1 MANHYFLLLL
11 FCTSVLQTVIN
22 SQHVCDFE
30 KDLCNWNSH
39 KSIDITWK
47 RKEGKS
53 NKHEAETLADH
64 TTGSGSYLH
73 LEYQNLTEK
82 NVAQIF
88 TPAFLQ
94 MDKSYCLSFYYYM
107 SGKFDKVL
115 YIYRYSNNTQLQDEE
130 VIALEGSQDEN
141 WRLFQT
147 SFKTERENRLMFEAH
162 LEGPTADI
170 SIDDVQLK
178 EGYCPESNEIT
189 NYESL
194 GNNTA
199 PPTQLPFSCD
209 FQDNICGFK
218 MMSGILKWRQGHGTR
233 SYFNNGPV
241 DDHTFRTRSG
251 IYLYASAPWKSKKRA
266 AHLVSPEFSGKD
278 QICVQFWY
286 NMYGEN
292 INKLEVIIRNQTVW
306 YAAGDQGYGWKVAY
320 VSVLPGEDFNITF
333 NAWSSLRKTGYM
345 AIDDVRLEQG
355 NCTRPDICTFEGA
368 MCSWTNSKRD
378 SLDWVET
385 KGSKTRRIGPS
396 SDHTVGTTKGTYLF
410 LDASKSKAEDTRALL
425 TSESFSM
432 RVKTKCLQFFYHMKG
447 NVGQLTVYKEN
458 EDHKTE
464 LLWTLVGDQGPV
476 WHYASI
482 EIRPQPNNF
491 YLVVEGIVGLNNTGG
506 IAIDDFAM
514 TSIKCKTTPSKA
526 NLQKPLVKT
535 TRKSITPSHATIEPG
550 KVVMNCNFLNNTCKW
565 IQGHDDTSDWIRTQ
579 SKNFGGQG
587 PIADHTSANGFYMNL
602 PSNVGQ
608 TAHLHSQIITPVAGH
623 PMCLSFWYYMYGPNI
638 ETFKVYITKSNLK
651 EKAPHWVRVGTQ
663 GNQWQQGKLLILQTR
678 PFKIT
683 FEGKVKQ
690 STFGNI
696 AIDDILLI
704 HGTCNEL
711 TTRKPDISVPLAQRS
726 CNFEANDICGFS
738 VENTT
743 DFRWSQHSGSTDT
756 LGTGP
761 TNDHTLES
769 SSGHYMYVSAM
780 DGNVTTK
787 SSLISPFY
795 KNTDSVCLQFYY
807 HMYGDGIGTLN
818 IYTKVG
824 NTMDRIY
831 HISGNQANKWQVD
844 TATID
849 IAKTSKNLYRVIFEA
864 VKGPNKRG
872 DIALDDISF
881 TLGACSVKGDCD
893 FEDPN
898 CLWTNVQGTGDN
910 FDWIK
915 LKGPATNTNTGP
927 KFDHT
932 QQNAQ
937 GHYQYIEKA
946 KGNDPGRAWLVSPLF
961 QPLTSDKCLQFWYNM
976 NGKDI
981 SRLSVVITVAGS
993 SNITIWQLEG
1003 NQGKA
1008 WLQGQVSL
1016 PRIKKPYS
1024 VVFEGIN
1031 GKEQGG
1037 IALDDITFINEGCRI
1052 IPSKAYVK
1060 RSMTTVKPAATK
1072 APVDVSTSCTF
1083 TKDYCG
1089 WKQDKSDDGDW
1100 LIGLSEKASM
1110 KDHTGDDGGRY
1121 IFVKHLNQPNKKFRL
1136 ISPDFTPTSDTSC
1149 VTFWYYKYG
1158 YSSNSLRMYIKEG
1171 LNLPSSPVLA
1181 VNGFPAKRWER
1192 EMYSVHI
1199 NKTFN
1204 VVFEIRS
1211 DSFGITALDDVS
1223 ITHGAC
1229 KNDFSQSL
1237 SCDFENKD
1245 ICGFQQ
1251 DTHGK
1256 KPWVRHQGSTSTLNT
1271 GPLSDHTYRS
1281 NKGHYMF
1288 VEGSNTKP
1296 NSKVRLFSP
1305 VIKLDSSS
1313 SCVEFYFNMKG
1324 NVGMLSIYLL
1334 SGNRASFLWNRF
1346 GHQNSDWQL
1355 SSIQINSH
1363 KQYQIYFQAIVG
1375 GKYDGDIAIDDFTVR
1390 SGQCNK
1396 QGTCNFENGI
1406 CDWEMSD
1413 ENDFD
1418 WLIQKADVKS
1428 KALGPLTDHTN
1439 IKVISKGHY
1448 LMAKSNSGQAG
1459 SISKLVST
1467 DFNPTVN
1474 CLHLWYNIYGKTP
1487 ATMTVYK
1494 KASNTSILWQL
1505 TDEQEGNWKEAQVP
1519 ISNTSEVFSIVIEVK
1534 SGSKSYVAI
1543 DDTHFNKIHDCAR
1556 KPSNA
1561 IAAHTTA
1568 KRSYTTKPATVPQ
1581 TDSFKSCTFSTGFCG
1596 WQQLPGSKV
1605 KWQMKRGKTAT
1616 QDTGPKR
1623 DHTTGTGNYIY
1634 IETSNPVVSG
1644 DSTHL
1649 ISPKFQVPGSQ
1660 EWCLSF
1666 WYHMYGYG
1674 IGTLSVVYR
1683 GKSDVVAWQKRKSQ
1697 GNKWINGQVNIRGPQ
1712 ELQII
1717 FEVTKGKSFTGDIA
1731 LDDIMITPKQCS
1743 EAKTSLLSFCD
1754 FESTC
1759 SLFQSV
1765 QSTLNWQLTTNTY
1778 HRRYRDHTYKST
1790 LGDYIYVDLTKA
1802 NKYSDARF
1810 NMPTIHNR
1818 TVCVE
1823 FFYRALGSFT
1833 GRLTVF
1839 RKVKDETLSLLK
1851 IEGNDVPNEWA
1862 FAELEVQSYGDLQ
1875 LSFYVLSGKNPI
1887 GGIAIDDIAV
1897 ANDHCK
1903 PPASCDF
1910 EKEHLCHWK
1919 NSLSNRH
1926 DWLVHSGG
1934 TDSRFTGPS
1943 ADHTTGKPTGS
1954 YIYIEASN
1962 QRRNEKVRIVSE
1974 PLTNNGFT
1982 PCFLFWYNM
1991 YGNGIGQLNIYIQD
2005 SDQKE
2010 TLLWTL
2016 KGDQG
2021 KSWQIGKIPLITSK
2035 SEYRVV
2041 IEGSTNSVRGDIA
2054 IDDIYTIPQSC
2065 SFFPSRAQ
2073 AFFEPT
2079 TQSPA
2084 TTTENTIE
2092 TDVDEMCTFEKGMCI
2107 WAQSQTDQFEWK
2119 LRQGYTPN
2127 QSIGPQ
2133 GDHTTGSGHYLY
2145 IDTAGQAINSRAQ
2158 LFFTYTPTQNKTR
2171 CLKFWYNMRGQ
2182 HVDYLNVYIQ
2192 YGTGSNSPAWSRR
2205 SDQGPNWQ
2213 LAQIN
2218 FDEEYS
2224 TDMKIII
2231 EGVKGGNT
2239 LSNIAI
2245 DDITLTNDGCK
2256 EPIGKCDFETRS
2268 LCGYQPD
2275 SSANFKWIW
2284 RTGYKSWFSTA
2295 PNKDHTYGSSNG
2307 HYMHISSRSPRKP
2320 KEVARLLSPK
2330 YDAPEE
2336 DHCVQFYYNIYGRNV
2351 GSLNIK
2357 LRIHDTKP
2365 YDTDSYLQIKGD
2377 QQKGWI
2383 LGMVEVPKMIEN
2395 PYQIIFEGVIGTGPY
2410 GDIAIDDITVTHGE
2424 CEVGGDCD
2432 FDHGRCTWTNM
2443 AHNRYN
2449 WLVGSGSTAT
2459 SNTGPVNDHTFQ
2471 NSKGFYLF
2479 IDATYLKQED
2489 KSRYISQMFPALH
2502 TERRCFTFWY
2512 SMNGNGIGILKI
2524 LTKFETG
2531 SNVTIWELSRDQGNK
2546 WLYGQAPIQSH
2557 TEYQIIIEATRG
2569 RTFEGDL
2576 AIDDIIFKDSDC
2588 SVLPHTAAP
2597 KDTNVVIP
2605 TGIPPKNTETTKPFN
2620 CSFDD
2625 GICGWTQ
2632 DPQDDFDWSEM
2643 AGKTQTWGT
2652 GPSSDHGGKGHYLYI
2667 EASNKRKGQKARLV
2681 SPLVKSVGMVCVS
2694 VYYYMYGS
2702 DIKDLKIYVMSGS
2715 NSPQQIFAKSGSSGR
2730 RWNQAQ
2736 VQFQTLSPFNIILEA
2751 TRGRGNRGDI
2761 AIDDVAVNEG
2771 FCTRQAAIGSGKYYN
2786 FESRNRM
2793 AQMKDDDFDWKLG
2806 SGWEARHS
2814 SRPSKDHT
2822 FKTSRGHYMYIRG
2835 NSRLKPDDKAVMST
2849 PAFYSQN
2856 SAVCVTFWY
2865 FLYGKAS
2872 GSLMVQYVSEQDGFT
2887 SPKVIWMK
2895 NEDQGNQWN
2904 EANLNIDDHSG
2915 KHIRIEFVGI
2925 AGPGYSLN
2933 VAIDDVFV
2941 SNKPCTIK
2949 PDSCN
2954 FEKGKCEW
2962 ENKNKDDF
2970 DWVLSSG
2977 KYTSLYGPS
2986 KDHTTSTTAGSYLFL
3001 EPTIIQKYDSSQS
3014 NQAAILESQQ
3024 FSPSTSKKCFEFYY
3038 YINKAKNSSLQM
3050 FSSQNGDEDLI
3061 WHLAGHQGSGW
3072 MKGQTNLKNIANP
3085 FRVKIKGNRGPN
3097 YAGDIALDDMKFT
3110 TTKQCATLPPKASP
3124 DVTPTTTAS
3133 PLIKIPGFNCS
3144 FDKNLCGWKNSQG
3157 AQISWKRTKGSTRN
3171 SDTGPSSDHNGG
3183 GYYMYIESSFF
3194 SGFLKHYADL
3204 ISPTFSTTQKACISF
3219 YYHMFGENINSLRL
3233 ILAPKKVSAKY
3244 IWLKNGPQKNKW
3256 LQGTVTIP
3264 AVSSSNIVFRGVS
3277 GFGSSGDI
3285 AIDDVTIH
3293 AGECQE
3299 DISSNAVDCDFE
3311 SSDGCQYLQDKSVDY
3326 RWKKY
3331 SGYGSPFRDHTKK
3344 SVFGH
3349 FMGAG
3354 SRRISS
3360 GKIARLWTPQFA
3372 LKDGQCLSFWYHMY
3386 GSRIGTLNV
3395 HVTNVN
3401 AVNRI
3406 GAAVWTRRGH
3416 QGRSWFEEYIPL
3428 PNFINA
3434 FVIFESINR
3443 GDIIGIDDIKL
3454 LNSTC
3459 PEPGDC
3465 HFEISSCGW
3474 HNDGNNT
3481 VNWERM
3487 SGRTIYRR
3495 EHRYIRDHTYSSIAS
3510 SMMYI
3515 GVSKSKMK
3523 TKGDLVSISFDKTSG
3538 SGLCIKFWYIIS
3550 GTNIG
3555 SLSVIM
3561 QTSNQS
3567 TLMWKLSDS
3576 QGSGWSQG
3584 TFFIKSDSSFTLSIR
3599 AEIEENANGFLA
3611 LDDINY
3617 NSLRCAVTPIKARP
3631 LNQPSTT
3638 SKPVTMV
3645 STIATSVLPPGPYDC
3660 TFESKNFCGWT
3671 QDQSNL
3677 KWIISKGSRYG
3688 YDPIVDH
3695 TLKTSN
3701 GNFALFRYKRTRS
3714 IQFVK
3719 LLSPPIHNYTLTCFS
3734 FWFHLYGNRVHSL
3747 SVQHMTSNKVF
3758 TQVWYHS
3765 QPLSRKW
3772 HPASITLGLNE
3783 NDKIAFQV
3791 DSRSY
3796 LSGSVAL
3803 DDIKL
3808 TPGHCH
3814 IKESCGFEDEN
3825 LCEFVQMKSK
3835 GNFYWKVRDEKAPP
3849 IDTQILP
3856 RYDHT
3861 EDSLT
3866 GHYMYLRNSHVRS
3879 SSARLFSKVQRKT
3892 SGSCVSF
3899 WYSIG
3904 GTSNSMR
3911 FRVYSLITD
3920 IYRNLWTRSSRTGKT
3935 WNQAEVTVKSNTHWQ
3950 VAFLGYSTRL
3960 DKQSYIALDD
3970 VKITSGSCPLD
3981 GDCNFEKD
3989 MCSWSNSNQDNF
4001 DWLQTTAANN
4011 RAGPKVD
4018 HSEQTAQGSYI
4029 YVLPKW
4035 PIQTGEKAVLV
4046 SDPIAPVPRRR
4057 CMSFWYY
4064 MKGNSAGELEV
4075 GYANESVLW
4084 RISDDQ
4090 GDKWH
4095 LGKVPLSI
4103 TNRFKKMTISASA
4116 GAGSRSIIAI
4126 DEISFDLKP
4135 CGLYPINA
4143 KPVLRPS
4150 TPSAPTTPTSPPST
4164 FKPNSKFDCSFENG
4178 FCSWGQ
4184 SRNDIFNWTLQQ
4196 GPTDSSGTGPNVDH
4210 TYGSKKGHYIYIESS
4225 YPRKRGDTAIL
4236 TSASF
4241 SKNIN
4246 YTLEFYYHMYGS
4258 TIGGLNVT
4266 MTLDG
4271 QQQSQLLWSQRR
4283 SQARAWIKAELSIPP
4298 QNVPFAISLV
4308 GIIGWSVYGD
4318 IAIDDIRVF
4327 TTEQTEAPLNCTF
4340 EASGICKFS
4349 TPSNG
4354 NYRWK
4359 KHTGIARY
4367 PSHAPS
4373 FDHTS
4378 GTPYGHYMVFENLWA
4393 KNKNSTALL
4402 ITPTQ
4407 KSSSDICMSF
4417 YYYMHGY
4424 RRASLNVYQQINS
4437 QNSASLWMD
4446 TTDQGSRWVKA
4457 QVTMPASQDYKV
4469 IFEGVLHTYGAYV
4482 AVDDISSETGECP
4495 DPGDTDFEDDMGTWS
4510 NIRRNDVNW
4519 IRATGQMPYR
4529 LPHPAKDHTMNSMK
4543 GHYIFLAS
4551 DSKSQRK
4558 GILRSEVFPA
4568 TNLRCLHFWF
4578 YLDGTSPGG
4587 ITVYFV
4593 DEETEAKTAIWAL
4606 SSAQGNSWNY
4616 AQTAFAWKDSYYV
4629 EFEGITNQ
4637 NHDVY
4642 TALDDIMFL
4651 NDYCAVQ
4658 PLEAQTKYKFLPKT
4672 NTTSAPVITD
4682 SAIDCTF
4689 EKDYCKWTHNKSDVF
4704 LWQRKQGPTD
4714 SSSTGPQTDHTY
4726 GNSSGYYIY
4735 IETSRPRRQDDTA
4748 SLISS
4753 PISPI
4758 SNGCFRFWYHMYGAD
4773 VDTLTV
4779 YNASG
4784 KSRSP
4789 LWRKQGT
4796 VDEFWHQAII
4806 EINFE
4811 KSTQIVLEGKRGKS
4825 FSGDISIDDV
4835 SFSKKQCPSSSDFL
4849 CDYEETSICGFVQSQ
4864 KDKFDWV
4871 RQQGASYS
4879 RNSGPSS
4886 DHTFGT
4892 WQGHYMYIKSVT
4904 HGTGDNAILQSPEYK
4919 STGGKCANFWYHMY
4933 GSQIGQLK
4941 VHLKTPVSKQLLWKR
4956 HHAQGNFWSLAQV
4969 KIAFSGTFHLEF
4981 EAITEKGSQGNIAID
4996 DFSLTEGQCPKAGN
5010 IDFEKGLTTWM
5021 NVIDDDF
5028 DWLIGTGKRYYN
5040 YDGPRKDHTLKTFY
5054 GHYLLL
5060 RALSPFKPG
5069 DHALLISES
5078 LDGSMHQCMRFWYR
5092 MSGQGIGTLRFI
5104 MVQLGSNVTS
5114 WVLSGSQSTFW
5125 RLGRFPIASNK
5136 PFQIII
5142 EGVRGSSNR
5151 VNFAID
5157 DIEFN
5162 NKKCSLFPRKATELP
5177 TTSTIPSS
5185 VTTALPP
5192 RTTPT
5197 PTQYDCTF
5205 EKDMCSWTN
5214 DVKADFKWARAQG
5227 PSGHY
5232 KSGPTTDH
5240 TSGTKDGWYILSKRS
5255 WRSKSYSKARIVG
5268 PSIPPSQTRC
5278 LNFWYHMY
5286 GAYVNQLQVNVT
5298 QGTTTKKLWVKTG
5311 DQGNLWRQAFIHM
5324 DKSAYKTNYKITF
5337 EAVGGINYRD
5347 FIALDDI
5354 RFTVGACHENNPT
5367 FCDFE
5372 SEDKCNYTH
5381 NKNADFEW
5389 TWHHGRTQSS
5399 GTGPTADHTMGTPS
5413 GHYFYIETSSK
5424 KVNQTAQ
5431 LISPMYHTDTPTC
5444 LHFYYFMYGDDIN
5457 TLNIY
5462 QAFGNQ
5468 FDELKSPLW
5477 NMEHSQGPNWI
5488 EGTVTL
5494 AAHGNYTVIFEG
5506 ISGKG
5511 FRGDIAID
5519 DIFQTNG
5526 SCQTP
5531 GFCDFENGPC
5541 NWRNDKLDDFDWVIG
5556 QGLTLTDQTGPI
5568 YDHTYN
5574 NAKGHY
5580 MYIDSSS
5587 PIRPGDV
5594 AHLLSEHLSANKK
5607 PGCLKFWYQMYGKDV
5622 NALNVLVRKSFGF
5635 LRHYDAAF
5643 IWTVNGNQG
5652 QKWFSAQV
5660 YIDPKYTGMSHQLIF
5675 EAIRGN
5681 GSYGDIAIDDI
5692 SISQESCSIKPIY
5705 ADPQKSE
5712 FQEVSC
5718 SFDMSFCQWYLD
5730 SKSDFNWTLA
5740 GYYKRIK
5747 PRTGSGSYI
5756 YIKSFQSKKG
5766 SNAMIHTTLLAPTS
5780 TGGNC
5785 LSFWYYMYGSNIG
5798 TLNVYMTKFG
5808 RKVLI
5813 WTKRGSQE
5821 NQWNYAHLN
5830 VENDYNFMLYIEFV
5844 TNGRSTGMVA
5854 VDDIFMDTNGCPHP
5868 RSCDFEVD
5876 TCGWTIETKLTNLWR
5891 KSTYFSQIPD
5901 HTTGT
5906 KSGHYVYASSSR
5918 YGRRTKIARLTSPP
5932 FPPASQSCLRFWYN
5946 MNVQNSSAL
5955 QLYVK
5960 TGFFKRQVWER
5971 TGNQGKEWWQG
5982 HANIVVPLQQ
5992 LGVTY
5997 KLTFQS
6003 VQDSGHSEI
6012 IAVDDIEHLPG
6023 PCDPQGLCDFE
6034 QGMCGFTNVYG
6045 DDFDWIV
6052 FSGSKQSFVSGPT
6065 EDHTTNSPS
6074 GHYMY
6079 IDTRFNRNENDRA
6092 WLSSWENEPT
6102 NATCVS
6108 FWYHM
6113 YGKGMGDLNVFYK
6126 NSQSNRTIWHLSG
6139 NQGNIWLLGNFTIIS
6154 PTTYVIIFEG
6164 VRGKTYTSD
6173 IALDDIRFQN
6183 GTCESI
6189 VTVPTTTVAPVKRD
6203 IFFQCTFE
6211 YGLCGWQIDSTTN
6224 AEFMI
6229 SYGVFIYKRGGPRSD
6244 HTLGN
6249 HFGHYLLLNNSQ
6261 STTNRTARFI
6271 STDIHITRPIC
6282 ITFWYYMRITNFG
6295 QLNVYVHNNG
6305 EKKPPIWT
6313 RSGTQGY
6320 YWLHASI
6327 DVANPEKSN
6336 KVYFE
6341 AIRNHG
6347 YYGIALDDIKI
6358 LIGSCPEI
6366 NECDFEEVDICG
6378 FEQGTTD
6385 KFNWTRGSH
6394 STARRSGPQSDH
6406 TYKSFY
6412 GHYMYLNTEKHT
6424 KDDHA
6429 HLYTPQY
6436 PATQTERCLSF
6447 WYYMDGTYED
6457 KINVYLYQ
6465 NNKITTKLWFIQTS
6479 QGPHWRLATVSINS
6493 QTPFQVLFEGI
6504 RGYNSRVIIAL
6515 DDVKVSQTA
6524 CEPLASCN
6532 FEEGFCGWFNNHLT
6546 IGRSM
6551 NWVIR
6556 TGHYRRT
6563 KLEPPIDHT
6572 AGDSSGSYAHIYSSR
6587 TSKGRA
6593 AYLESQMVPYEESPR
6608 FCFHF
6613 WHYMYGTDAGLL
6625 TVYVHYHGRSLK
6637 AIWTR
6642 NNTISH
6648 QWVEEHVTVGS
6659 QYINFEMVI
6668 GSIAGSNGSIAI
6680 DDVML
6685 MKGLCPNEQEEKF
6698 TCKSGQKISKE
6709 KVCDFIFDCPDY
6721 DDEDNCGSCSFE
6733 DDMCTWTDI
6742 SHGSFE
6748 WVRGRNGNNIT
6759 ESGPSIDHTMGT
6771 ANGWFAYIHS
6781 SNGTRTRYASLE
6793 NRVIQQT
6800 SSTCE
6805 LNFWYY
6811 ISSTSFANN
6820 INVVLHESDITTS
6833 LIRYASRSNVWQQ
6846 ATVAIGKV
6854 SRPFRLMFYGT
6865 RSLSGRSDV
6874 AIDDISLTDCNFPKA
6889 EEHCEKYE
6897 FHCKNKACIDSSQ
6910 VCDLSND
6917 CGDGSDE
6924 GDCDDFNSC
6933 DFDFG
6938 LCDWSQDW
6946 NDDFDWTRTNGET
6959 LSYSTGPKRDHST
6972 GTGTGYYIYTE
6983 ASSPRKKGE
6992 NARLYSPVIAP
7003 TSSNECWIR
7012 FFYHM
7017 NGFQMGTL
7025 NVYTRTSVLG
7035 KYKKLWTKTGH
7046 VADYWERADVKLTS
7060 NQKFQVV
7067 FESII
7072 GGFSSDIALDDITF
7086 LPGCDISNN
7095 NEKLPNG
7102 TEPKTT
7108 PNPCPIGLYACRD
7121 RTGCIQYTNVC
7132 DFEKNCNDNSDEDVC
7147 GDCDFESGLCGW
7159 TDYSTGKFKWASH
7172 QGDAMGK
7179 IGPAKDHTNSSTG
7192 KYMRVFPN
7200 SGVFP
7205 TPAVISTRPYGETGK
7220 HCVIQFYVFLSGD
7233 DIGVLNLNM
7242 IDPVTGKL
7250 LKNLYSEKKNL
7261 GNAWVKESVKIGAHK
7276 RGFSLQFQ
7284 ALPETHSKPF
7294 TITTDIAVDDLKLIN
7309 CDPAPIRIYTTPT
7322 TTSGKHSKT
7331 TPGKHIKTTPGNHI
7345 TSKPGKTTSSSSV
7358 STTHK
7363 SIPGKPTTHKTGSSS
7378 GRISAT
7384 TTTASTTPPIKC
7396 NPDEFSCRTQNGF
7409 ECFPTAY
7416 HCDGRKD
7423 CLNGED
7429 ENSCKV
7435 CPKGHTY
7442 CKPQHKCISST
7453 RCNGISDC
7461 EDNSDESLCQTC
7473 RPDMCQK
7480 GGPCQVKDG
7489 IPQCSCGNLTVQTN
7503 FRCLI
7508 PKFERITSHP
7518 SHKKTWAIPVGIILA
7533 LIMVG
7538 ALVFGIYFFWKRRTQ
7553 RNYSPSVSAGIDN
7566 PMYNYDFKMTELEP
7580 PSFSNTAAHGD
7591 STAIENPLYSDLK

>member
-1 MANHYFLLLL
+1 MEL
-11 FCTSVLQTVIN
+11 IN

-30 KDLCNWNSH
+30 KDLCDWNSH

-53 NKHEAETLADH
+53 NKHEAETLANH

-162 LEGPTADI
+162 LEGPTSDI

-209 FQDNICGFK
+209 LQDNVCGFK
-218 MMSGILKWRQGHGTR
+218 IISGILKWRRGHGRR
-233 SYFNNGPV
+233 SYFYKGPV

-251 IYLYASAPWKSKKRA
+251 IYLYASVPSRNEKRA

-286 NMYGEN
+286 NMYGRN

-320 VSVLPGEDFNITF
+320 VSVLPGEDFN
-333 NAWSSLRKTGYM
+333 
-345 AIDDVRLEQG
+345 
-355 NCTRPDICTFEGA
+355 
-368 MCSWTNSKRD
+368 
-378 SLDWVET
+378 
-385 KGSKTRRIGPS
+385 
-396 SDHTVGTTKGTYLF
+396 
-410 LDASKSKAEDTRALL
+410 
-425 TSESFSM
+425 
-432 RVKTKCLQFFYHMKG
+432 
-447 NVGQLTVYKEN
+447 
-458 EDHKTE
+458 
-464 LLWTLVGDQGPV
+464 
-476 WHYASI
+476 
-482 EIRPQPNNF
+482 
-491 YLVVEGIVGLNNTGG
+491 LVVEGIVGLNNTGG

-608 TAHLHSQIITPVAGH
+608 TAHLHSQIITPVAGY

-638 ETFKVYITKSNLK
+638 EAFKVYITKSNLK
-651 EKAPHWVRVGTQ
+651 EKAPHW
-663 GNQWQQGKLLILQTR
+663 
-678 PFKIT
+678 IT

-780 DGNVTTK
+780 DGNVTVK

-795 KNTDSVCLQFYY
+795 KNTDSVCLKFYY
-807 HMYGDGIGTLN
+807 HMYGNGIGTLN

-824 NTMDRIY
+824 NIMDRIY

-915 LKGPATNTNTGP
+915 LKGPASNTNTGP

-932 QQNAQ
+932 LQNVQ

-1060 RSMTTVKPAATK
+1060 HSMTTVKPAATK

-1110 KDHTGDDGGRY
+1110 KDHTGDDVGHY
-1121 IFVKHLNQPNKKFRL
+1121 IFVKHLNLPNKKFRL

-1181 VNGFPAKRWER
+1181 
-1192 EMYSVHI
+1192 
-1199 NKTFN
+1199 

-1281 NKGHYMF
+1281 NK
-1288 VEGSNTKP
+1288 
-1296 NSKVRLFSP
+1296 
-1305 VIKLDSSS
+1305 
-1313 SCVEFYFNMKG
+1313 
-1324 NVGMLSIYLL
+1324 
-1334 SGNRASFLWNRF
+1334 

-1439 IKVISKGHY
+1439 IKG
-1448 LMAKSNSGQAG
+1448 
-1459 SISKLVST
+1459 
-1467 DFNPTVN
+1467 
-1474 CLHLWYNIYGKTP
+1474 
-1487 ATMTVYK
+1487 
-1494 KASNTSILWQL
+1494 
-1505 TDEQEGNWKEAQVP
+1505 
-1519 ISNTSEVFSIVIEVK
+1519 
-1534 SGSKSYVAI
+1534 
-1543 DDTHFNKIHDCAR
+1543 

-1623 DHTTGTGNYIY
+1623 DHTTG
-1634 IETSNPVVSG
+1634 
-1644 DSTHL
+1644 
-1649 ISPKFQVPGSQ
+1649 K
-1660 EWCLSF
+1660 
-1666 WYHMYGYG
+1666 
-1674 IGTLSVVYR
+1674 
-1683 GKSDVVAWQKRKSQ
+1683 
-1697 GNKWINGQVNIRGPQ
+1697 
-1712 ELQII
+1712 
-1717 FEVTKGKSFTGDIA
+1717 
-1731 LDDIMITPKQCS
+1731 
-1743 EAKTSLLSFCD
+1743 AKTSLLSFCD

-1962 QRRNEKVRIVSE
+1962 QRRNEKVRIV
-1974 PLTNNGFT
+1974 
-1982 PCFLFWYNM
+1982 
-1991 YGNGIGQLNIYIQD
+1991 
-2005 SDQKE
+2005 
-2010 TLLWTL
+2010 
-2016 KGDQG
+2016 
-2021 KSWQIGKIPLITSK
+2021 
-2035 SEYRVV
+2035 V

-2158 LFFTYTPTQNKTR
+2158 LFFTYTPIQNKTR

-2218 FDEEYS
+2218 FDEEYF

-2245 DDITLTNDGCK
+2245 DDITLTRDGCK

-2424 CEVGGDCD
+2424 CEVG
-2432 FDHGRCTWTNM
+2432 
-2443 AHNRYN
+2443 
-2449 WLVGSGSTAT
+2449 
-2459 SNTGPVNDHTFQ
+2459 
-2471 NSKGFYLF
+2471 GFYLF

-2667 EASNKRKGQKARLV
+2667 EASNKRNGQKARLV
-2681 SPLVKSVGMVCVS
+2681 SPLVKSVGM
-2694 VYYYMYGS
+2694 
-2702 DIKDLKIYVMSGS
+2702 
-2715 NSPQQIFAKSGSSGR
+2715 
-2730 RWNQAQ
+2730 
-2736 VQFQTLSPFNIILEA
+2736 IILEA

-2793 AQMKDDDFDWKLG
+2793 DQMKDDDFDWKLG

-2954 FEKGKCEW
+2954 FENGKCEW

-2970 DWVLSSG
+2970 DWVISSG

-2986 KDHTTSTTAGSYLFL
+2986 KDHTSSTTA
-3001 EPTIIQKYDSSQS
+3001 
-3014 NQAAILESQQ
+3014 
-3024 FSPSTSKKCFEFYY
+3024 
-3038 YINKAKNSSLQM
+3038 
-3050 FSSQNGDEDLI
+3050 
-3061 WHLAGHQGSGW
+3061 
-3072 MKGQTNLKNIANP
+3072 
-3085 FRVKIKGNRGPN
+3085 
-3097 YAGDIALDDMKFT
+3097 
-3110 TTKQCATLPPKASP
+3110 
-3124 DVTPTTTAS
+3124 
-3133 PLIKIPGFNCS
+3133 
-3144 FDKNLCGWKNSQG
+3144 
-3157 AQISWKRTKGSTRN
+3157 
-3171 SDTGPSSDHNGG
+3171 G
-3183 GYYMYIESSFF
+3183 GYYMYVESSFF
-3194 SGFLKHYADL
+3194 SGLLKHYADL

-3233 ILAPKKVSAKY
+3233 ILAPKKGSAKY

-3293 AGECQE
+3293 TGECQE

-3311 SSDGCQYLQDKSVDY
+3311 SSDGCQYFQDKSVDY

-3360 GKIARLWTPQFA
+3360 GKKARLWTPQFA

-3487 SGRTIYRR
+3487 SGRTIYQR

-3538 SGLCIKFWYIIS
+3538 SGLCIKFWYIIY

-3617 NSLRCAVTPIKARP
+3617 NSLRCA
-3631 LNQPSTT
+3631 
-3638 SKPVTMV
+3638 
-3645 STIATSVLPPGPYDC
+3645 GPYDC

-3701 GNFALFRYKRTRS
+3701 GNFALFRYKRTHS
-3714 IQFVK
+3714 IQYVK
-3719 LLSPPIHNYTLTCFS
+3719 LLSPPIHNYTLTCLS

-3808 TPGHCH
+3808 TPGHCQ

-3825 LCEFVQMKSK
+3825 LCEFVQMKPNA
-3835 GNFYWKVRDEKAPP
+3835 NFYWKVRDEKAPP

-3879 SSARLFSKVQRKT
+3879 GSARLFSKVQRKT

-3911 FRVYSLITD
+3911 FRVYSLISD

-3950 VAFLGYSTRL
+3950 VAFLGYSTRF

-3970 VKITSGSCPLD
+3970 VKITSGSCPMD

-4184 SRNDIFNWTLQQ
+4184 SKNDIFNWTLQQ

-4378 GTPYGHYMVFENLWA
+4378 GTPYG
-4393 KNKNSTALL
+4393 
-4402 ITPTQ
+4402 
-4407 KSSSDICMSF
+4407 
-4417 YYYMHGY
+4417 
-4424 RRASLNVYQQINS
+4424 
-4437 QNSASLWMD
+4437 
-4446 TTDQGSRWVKA
+4446 
-4457 QVTMPASQDYKV
+4457 
-4469 IFEGVLHTYGAYV
+4469 
-4482 AVDDISSETGECP
+4482 
-4495 DPGDTDFEDDMGTWS
+4495 DTDFEDDMGTWS
-4510 NIRRNDVNW
+4510 NVRRNDVNW

-4543 GHYIFLAS
+4543 
-4551 DSKSQRK
+4551 
-4558 GILRSEVFPA
+4558 
-4568 TNLRCLHFWF
+4568 
-4578 YLDGTSPGG
+4578 
-4587 ITVYFV
+4587 
-4593 DEETEAKTAIWAL
+4593 
-4606 SSAQGNSWNY
+4606 
-4616 AQTAFAWKDSYYV
+4616 
-4629 EFEGITNQ
+4629 
-4637 NHDVY
+4637 
-4642 TALDDIMFL
+4642 
-4651 NDYCAVQ
+4651 
-4658 PLEAQTKYKFLPKT
+4658 
-4672 NTTSAPVITD
+4672 
-4682 SAIDCTF
+4682 
-4689 EKDYCKWTHNKSDVF
+4689 
-4704 LWQRKQGPTD
+4704 
-4714 SSSTGPQTDHTY
+4714 
-4726 GNSSGYYIY
+4726 
-4735 IETSRPRRQDDTA
+4735 
-4748 SLISS
+4748 
-4753 PISPI
+4753 
-4758 SNGCFRFWYHMYGAD
+4758 
-4773 VDTLTV
+4773 
-4779 YNASG
+4779 
-4784 KSRSP
+4784 
-4789 LWRKQGT
+4789 
-4796 VDEFWHQAII
+4796 
-4806 EINFE
+4806 
-4811 KSTQIVLEGKRGKS
+4811 
-4825 FSGDISIDDV
+4825 
-4835 SFSKKQCPSSSDFL
+4835 
-4849 CDYEETSICGFVQSQ
+4849 
-4864 KDKFDWV
+4864 
-4871 RQQGASYS
+4871 
-4879 RNSGPSS
+4879 
-4886 DHTFGT
+4886 
-4892 WQGHYMYIKSVT
+4892 
-4904 HGTGDNAILQSPEYK
+4904 
-4919 STGGKCANFWYHMY
+4919 
-4933 GSQIGQLK
+4933 
-4941 VHLKTPVSKQLLWKR
+4941 
-4956 HHAQGNFWSLAQV
+4956 
-4969 KIAFSGTFHLEF
+4969 
-4981 EAITEKGSQGNIAID
+4981 
-4996 DFSLTEGQCPKAGN
+4996 GN

-5354 RFTVGACHENNPT
+5354 RFTLGACHENNPT

-5444 LHFYYFMYGDDIN
+5444 LHFYYFMYGEDIN

-5519 DIFQTNG
+5519 DVFQTNG

-5712 FQEVSC
+5712 LQEVSC

-5785 LSFWYYMYGSNIG
+5785 MSFWYYMYGSNIG

-5876 TCGWTIETKLTNLWR
+5876 TCGWTIESILTNLWK

-5918 YGRRTKIARLTSPP
+5918 YGRRRTKIARLTSPP

-6003 VQDSGHSEI
+6003 VQDGGHSEI

-6102 NATCVS
+6102 NATC
-6108 FWYHM
+6108 
-6113 YGKGMGDLNVFYK
+6113 MGDLNVFYK

-6385 KFNWTRGSH
+6385 KFNWTRGSR

-6412 GHYMYLNTEKHT
+6412 GHYMYLNMQKHT

-6465 NNKITTKLWFIQTS
+6465 NNKITTRLWSIQTS

-6532 FEEGFCGWFNNHLT
+6532 FEEGFCGWFNNRLT
-6546 IGRSM
+6546 IGHSM

-6572 AGDSSGSYAHIYSSR
+6572 AGDSSGSYAHIYSSK
-6587 TSKGRA
+6587 TSNGRA

-6811 ISSTSFANN
+6811 ISSTTSFANN
-6820 INVVLHESDITTS
+6820 INVVLHESDITTL

-6854 SRPFRLMFYGT
+6854 SRPFRLVFYGT

-6983 ASSPRKKGE
+6983 ASYPRKKGE

-7179 IGPAKDHTNSSTG
+7179 IGPANDHTTNSITG

-7200 SGVFP
+7200 SGIFP

-7250 LKNLYSEKKNL
+7250 LKNLYSQKKNL

-7331 TPGKHIKTTPGNHI
+7331 TPGKHIKTTPGNHT
-7345 TSKPGKTTSSSSV
+7345 TSKPGKTTSSSS
-7358 STTHK
+7358 
-7363 SIPGKPTTHKTGSSS
+7363 
-7378 GRISAT
+7378 GRISTT

-7429 ENSCKV
+7429 EKSCKA
-7435 CPKGHTY
+7435 CPKGYTY
-7442 CKPQHKCISST
+7442 CKPQHKCINST

-7518 SHKKTWAIPVGIILA
+7518 SHKKTWAIP
-7533 LIMVG
+7533 
-7538 ALVFGIYFFWKRRTQ
+7538 
-7553 RNYSPSVSAGIDN
+7553 
-7566 PMYNYDFKMTELEP
+7566 FKMSEIEP